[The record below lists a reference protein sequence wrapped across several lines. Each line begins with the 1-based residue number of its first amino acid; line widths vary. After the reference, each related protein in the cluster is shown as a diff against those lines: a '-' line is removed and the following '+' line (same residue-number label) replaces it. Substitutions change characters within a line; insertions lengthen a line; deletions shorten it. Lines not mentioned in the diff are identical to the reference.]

1 MSDINVIKLSQ
12 KAKCNKNLAL
22 IGVFFALLLSCG
34 LIRFGL
40 CKYNPEEPI
49 VAKTIETK
57 ELGDKPAYDTACC
70 MLSHKVVK
78 TPVETTETDYDN
90 TACVL
95 LYVSIMIF
103 MFLSLWGAFA
113 FLLKALKSEHEINS
127 KILTIGLEI
136 YKEEQMWKLTKEK
149 KEYELGSKEKEL
161 EYRKREFEELEKVK
175 TEFEAGLKDEE
186 LEYRK
191 REFEELEKV
200 KMEFEAGLKKK
211 EEQQDKAK
219 QNNGQTI
226 EDGASD
232 SK

>member
-34 LIRFGL
+34 LIRLGL

-103 MFLSLWGAFA
+103 MILSLWGAFA

-175 TEFEAGLKDEE
+175 
-186 LEYRK
+186 
-191 REFEELEKV
+191 
-200 KMEFEAGLKKK
+200 MEFEAGLKKK

-226 EDGASD
+226 EMALLIQS
-232 SK
+232 SLNMKI

>member
-40 CKYNPEEPI
+40 CKYNPEEPM
-49 VAKTIETK
+49 VTKTIETK

-127 KILTIGLEI
+127 KILVVGLDI
-136 YKEEQMWKLTKEK
+136 YKEVETRKLIEK
-149 KEYELGSKEKEL
+149 NGN
-161 EYRKREFEELEKVK
+161 
-175 TEFEAGLKDEE
+175 
-186 LEYRK
+186 
-191 REFEELEKV
+191 
-200 KMEFEAGLKKK
+200 
-211 EEQQDKAK
+211 QQDKDRVK
-219 QNNGQTI
+219 QNNSRKPR
-226 EDGASD
+226 DGASG

>member
-57 ELGDKPAYDTACC
+57 ELGDQPVCSAACC
-70 MLSHKVVK
+70 MLSHKEVR
-78 TPVETTETDYDN
+78 TPVEITETDYDN

-103 MFLSLWGAFA
+103 MFLSLGGAFA
-113 FLLKALKSEHEINS
+113 ILLKVLKAEHEINS
-127 KILTIGLEI
+127 KILVVELDI
-136 YKEEQMWKLTKEK
+136 YKEVETRKLIEK
-149 KEYELGSKEKEL
+149 NGN
-161 EYRKREFEELEKVK
+161 
-175 TEFEAGLKDEE
+175 
-186 LEYRK
+186 
-191 REFEELEKV
+191 
-200 KMEFEAGLKKK
+200 
-211 EEQQDKAK
+211 QQDKDRVK
-219 QNNGQTI
+219 QNNSRKPR
-226 EDGASD
+226 DGASG